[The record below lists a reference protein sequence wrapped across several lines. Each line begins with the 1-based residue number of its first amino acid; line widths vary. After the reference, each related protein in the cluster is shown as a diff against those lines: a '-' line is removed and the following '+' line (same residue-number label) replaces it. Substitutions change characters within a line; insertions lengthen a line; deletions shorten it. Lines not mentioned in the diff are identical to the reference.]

1 MRWLSYI
8 FAALV
13 AMSSYA
19 VDIGAGTV
27 DYTTN
32 SAIPSMF
39 VGNEYVSGMSGID
52 ASTEAIYTIDYE
64 HHELH
69 SGSHYTL
76 SGFSTVASGVTNKFT
91 FKTPQAKEVHL
102 VFEVAGTS
110 QTEFY
115 LHEGVTATGGTAVV
129 PINNNRNSSN
139 TSLSFVTN
147 APSIL
152 TYGTT
157 LYSASHGIGGAN
169 PNAADTAGVVQRSNE
184 FILKTNT
191 LYGISLVSRDN
202 GNIITF
208 TGDWYEHTRKNP

>member
-1 MRWLSYI
+1 
-8 FAALV
+8 
-13 AMSSYA
+13 
-19 VDIGAGTV
+19 
-27 DYTTN
+27 
-32 SAIPSMF
+32 MF

-64 HHELH
+64 HHEIH
-69 SGSHYTL
+69 SGSHYLL

-91 FKTPQAKEVHL
+91 FKTPQTKEVHL
-102 VFEVAGTS
+102 VFEVSGTS

-139 TSLSFVTN
+139 TSLSLVTN
-147 APSIL
+147 APSISA
-152 TYGTT
+152 YGTK
-157 LYSASHGIGGAN
+157 LYSSSHGLAGETPAK
-169 PNAADTAGVVQRSNE
+169 ADTSGVVVRSNE

-208 TGDWYEHTRKNP
+208 SGEWYEHTRKNP